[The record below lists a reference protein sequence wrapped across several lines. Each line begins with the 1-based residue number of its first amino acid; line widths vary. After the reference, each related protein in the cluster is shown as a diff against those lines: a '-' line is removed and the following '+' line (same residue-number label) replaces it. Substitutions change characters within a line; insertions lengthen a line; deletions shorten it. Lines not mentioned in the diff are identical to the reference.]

1 MYYVQA
7 DYCRVR
13 KYIITRYNISDRE
26 LNKIL
31 MLPEQMSD
39 LTGVNGHNT
48 AMYRESDVFVRDV
61 RKCGTIYVPG
71 QGKVAEEQ
79 G

>member
-1 MYYVQA
+1 M
-7 DYCRVR
+7 CRQTTAKCVN
-13 KYIITRYNISDRE
+13 IITRYNISDGE
-26 LNKIL
+26 INMIL

-39 LTGVNGHNT
+39 LTDVDGHNI
-48 AMYRESDVFVRDV
+48 AMYRESEGHVVVRDA
-61 RKCGTIYVPG
+61 RKCKTICVPG